1 MDFFE
6 WPKIELHLHLDCS
19 LGFAVVNEFEPGIT
33 TADFQHRFTA
43 PPKCQNLS
51 DFLSRVE
58 DSIQLLQTERA
69 LTAATLDLLAQLQAD
84 NVIYAE
90 IRFAPLLHTQK
101 GLAAAEVVEI
111 VSDALE
117 KGMAQTG
124 VQAGLLLCTLR
135 NYSAEQSLETV
146 HLAHR
151 FRHRRVVG
159 FDIAGDELAENPQ
172 IHETAYAFARQHGI
186 PCTAHAG
193 EARGPESMWE
203 TLRYFQPQR
212 IGHGV
217 RCVEDPALVDYL
229 VKNRIHLEVCPTSNV
244 QTNVFATLADH
255 TIDKLYQ
262 AGISLGINTDGRTME
277 NVTLSEE
284 YRRLHDCFG
293 WGPEHF
299 LRCNL
304 DALEAA
310 FVEGG
315 IKTGIRE
322 RLLSA
327 QPL

>member
-1 MDFFE
+1 MDFSE

-111 VSDALE
+111 VSDALAI
-117 KGMAQTG
+117 GIGQTG
-124 VQAGLLLCTLR
+124 VEAGLLLCTLR

-172 IHETAYAFARQHGI
+172 AHEAAYAFARQHAI

-193 EARGPESMWE
+193 EARGPESIWE
-203 TLRYFQPQR
+203 TLRYFQPGR

-229 VKNRIHLEVCPTSNV
+229 VKKPHPSRSLSHQQRTNQRFPHPRRSYHR
-244 QTNVFATLADH
+244 QT
-255 TIDKLYQ
+255 
-262 AGISLGINTDGRTME
+262 ISGRYFPGHQ
-277 NVTLSEE
+277 
-284 YRRLHDCFG
+284 YRRPHDGECYAQRRI
-293 WGPEHF
+293 PPPAKY
-299 LRCNL
+299 LRL
-304 DALEAA
+304 GAGAFFAL
-310 FVEGG
+310 
-315 IKTGIRE
+315 
-322 RLLSA
+322 
-327 QPL
+327 